1 MRIPS
6 PKTLCVLYVMV
17 NLIKVKRT
25 SIAVVVSLIILFY
38 VIINEQVGKAKYIE
52 NILKGTT
59 KTGL

>member
-1 MRIPS
+1 
-6 PKTLCVLYVMV
+6 MV